1 MRAEGRRD
9 VGGGTA
15 YPTLAEQAAAQGR
28 SNEPKAVSGDR
39 RRRGLGAIRHLDGD
53 RATAALP
60 LGEGRRNFVGRV
72 WRGIAPANPMD
83 GPARPRLGSRCPTG
97 EAAAMAESE
106 TTTTPTGGAPRTN
119 RTPVLI

>member
-39 RRRGLGAIRHLDGD
+39 RRRGLGAIRRLDGD
-53 RATAALP
+53 GRALP
-60 LGEGRRNFVGRV
+60 LGAGTRNFVGRV

-83 GPARPRLGSRCPTG
+83 GPALPRLGSRRRTG

-106 TTTTPTGGAPRTN
+106 TTTTP
-119 RTPVLI
+119 